1 MLLAKYTSDWITQFQ
16 IIKAKIENVLGVVDT
31 YTIQHVGSTSVPLLD
46 AKPIIDIDIIY
57 HTPDDFE
64 IIKSGLEKLGYDHH
78 GNQGIADRE
87 VFKRNQNYMDDILD
101 TIQHHLYVCPLNSAA
116 LERHLLT
123 RDFMRK
129 NEWARL
135 QYQELKFE
143 MAARANQ
150 DRKTYQALKEAH
162 INSFLDLMV
171 EKEKIEKENIRLL

>member
-1 MLLAKYTSDWITQFQ
+1 MLLSKYNSNWITQFHS
-16 IIKAKIENVLGVVDT
+16 IKAKIENVLGVDMYV
-31 YTIQHVGSTSVPLLD
+31 IEHVGSTSIPLLD

-57 HTPDDFE
+57 HTQDDFE
-64 IIKSGLEKLGYDHH
+64 VIKSGLEKLGYDHH

-87 VFKRNQNYMDDILD
+87 VFKRNQNYMDDLLD
-101 TIQHHLYVCPLNSAA
+101 TIKHHLYVCPIHSAA

-135 QYQELKFE
+135 QYQELKYE

-150 DRKTYQALKEAH
+150 DRKTYHALKEAH

>member
-16 IIKAKIENVLGVVDT
+16 SIKDKIENVLGRNT
-31 YTIQHVGSTSVPLLD
+31 YAIEHVGSTSVPLLD
-46 AKPIIDIDIIY
+46 AKPIIDIDMIY

-64 IIKSGLEKLGYDHH
+64 KIKFGLQKLGYNYH

-87 VFKRNQNYMDDILD
+87 VFKRSQNCKDDVLD
-101 TIQHHLYVCPLNSAA
+101 TIQHHLYVCPNHSAA
-116 LERHLLT
+116 LERHILT

-135 QYQELKFE
+135 QYQELKYE

-150 DRKTYQALKEAH
+150 DRKSYQALKEIH
-162 INSFLDLMV
+162 INGFLDTMV
-171 EKEKIEKENIRLL
+171 ENEKIEKSKC

>member
-1 MLLAKYTSDWITQFQ
+1 MLLAKYTIDWITQFHS
-16 IIKAKIENVLGVVDT
+16 IKAKIENVLGVNT
-31 YTIQHVGSTSVPLLD
+31 YTLEHVGSTSVPLLD

-57 HTPDDFE
+57 HSPDDFE
-64 IIKSGLEKLGYDHH
+64 IIKSGLEKLGYVHH

-87 VFKRNQNYMDDILD
+87 VFKRSQNILDDVLD
-101 TIQHHLYVCPLNSAA
+101 TIPHHLYVCPHHSAA

-135 QYQELKFE
+135 QYQDLKYE

-150 DRKTYQALKEAH
+150 DRKAYQALKELH
-162 INSFLDLMV
+162 INSFLDTMV
-171 EKEKIEKENIRLL
+171 EKEKIEKEKSSMS

>member
-1 MLLAKYTSDWITQFQ
+1 MLLANYTSDWITQFHS
-16 IIKAKIENVLGVVDT
+16 IKAKIENVLGTET
-31 YTIQHVGSTSVPLLD
+31 YTIEHVGSTSVPLLD

-64 IIKSGLEKLGYDHH
+64 VIKSGLDKLGYDHH

-87 VFKRNQNYMDDILD
+87 VFKRNQNYMDEILD
-101 TIQHHLYVCPLNSAA
+101 TIQHHLYVCPLHSAA

-129 NEWARL
+129 NERARL
-135 QYQELKFE
+135 QYQELKYE

-150 DRKTYQALKEAH
+150 DRKIYQALKEAH

>member
-1 MLLAKYTSDWITQFQ
+1 MLLAKYTSDWITQFHS
-16 IIKAKIENVLGVVDT
+16 IKAKIENVLGIDT
-31 YTIQHVGSTSVPLLD
+31 FTIEHVGSTSIPLLD

-57 HTPDDFE
+57 HTPDNFE
-64 IIKSGLEKLGYDHH
+64 IIKSGLDKLGYDHH

-87 VFKRNQNYMDDILD
+87 VFKRNQNYIDEILD
-101 TIQHHLYVCPLNSAA
+101 TIQHHLYVGPLHSAS

-135 QYQELKFE
+135 QYQELKYE
-143 MAARANQ
+143 MAARSNQ